1 MVKNKELLL
10 TLYEEAK
17 RKRIVLNQS
26 EFAKAVGKSRVHLFN
41 KMTEIPD
48 EIIEKAQKLLETKD
62 VKKETEPAKFLV
74 NHDLNKFLGERIE
87 LGAAREAA
95 IRVLVIWMKEVYAEV
110 FKRPFVE
117 VSLEFDRLAA
127 NELMQI
133 LDQLRQQQ

>member
-1 MVKNKELLL
+1 MEQSEKSKKFISAVEKLLDSGEVKNKLEIV
-10 TLYEEAK
+10 EALK
-17 RKRIVLNQS
+17 WNNTALSNVLAGRRNIPADIYRR
-26 EFAKAVGKSRVHLFN
+26 FANIYKVEDN
-41 KMTEIPD
+41 
-48 EIIEKAQKLLETKD
+48 
-62 VKKETEPAKFLV
+62 KFLV